1 MRQGVMMAGV
11 SLGAAQTSP
20 SGSGS
25 SSGNGEEKEGFSR
38 TDARRRNLGTVRSEF
53 RETDGWGSP

>member
-1 MRQGVMMAGV
+1 MMAGV

-53 RETDGWGSP
+53 REIDGWGSP

>member
-1 MRQGVMMAGV
+1 MMAGV
-11 SLGAAQTSP
+11 SSEAAQISP

-38 TDARRRNLGTVRSEF
+38 TDARRRNLGTVRSDF
-53 RETDGWGSP
+53 REIDGWRSP